1 MTSAPRTLKERI
13 TEDMKTALRAREKDR
28 LGALRLILAAIKQ
41 QEIDTRVDLDDPQVL
56 GVMDKMVK
64 QRRES
69 LDQYVRAG
77 REDLA
82 AQEQFELDVISTYLP
97 EPLSETEIDA
107 LIDTILAETG
117 ATSMQDMGRVMGRLK
132 PQLQGRAD
140 MGAVSSRVKARLS
153 V

>member
-41 QEIDTRVDLDDPQVL
+41 QEIDMRVDLDDPQVL

-69 LDQYVRAG
+69 LDQYSRAG

>member
-1 MTSAPRTLKERI
+1 M
-13 TEDMKTALRAREKDR
+13 EDMKTALRARDKVR

-41 QEIDTRVDLDDPQVL
+41 QEIDTRVDLDDLQVL

-69 LDQYVRAG
+69 LDQYARAG

-97 EPLSETEIDA
+97 EPLSQTEIDA

-132 PQLQGRAD
+132 PKLQGRAD

>member
-1 MTSAPRTLKERI
+1 MASATSTLKERV
-13 TEDMKTALRAREKDR
+13 TEDMKTALRAREKQR
-28 LGALRLILAAIKQ
+28 LGAIRLILAAIKQ
-41 QEIDTRVDLDDPQVL
+41 QEIDTRTDLDDPQVL

-69 LDQYVRAG
+69 LDQYLRAG

-82 AQEQFELDVISTYLP
+82 AQEQFELDVIGTYLP

-107 LIDTILAETG
+107 LIDKVIDETG
-117 ATSMQDMGRVMGRLK
+117 ASSMKDMGTIMGRLK

-140 MGAVSSRVKARLS
+140 MGAVSGKVKARLS
-153 V
+153 A

>member
-1 MTSAPRTLKERI
+1 MTSVPNTLKERV
-13 TEDMKTALRAREKDR
+13 TEDMKTALRAREKGK

-41 QEIDTRVDLDDPQVL
+41 QEIDTRAELDDAQVL

-69 LDQYVRAG
+69 MDQYVRAG

-82 AQEQFELDVISTYLP
+82 AQEQLELEVIGTYLP

-107 LIDTILAETG
+107 LIDTILTETS
-117 ATSMQDMGRVMGRLK
+117 ATSMKDMGRVMGKLK
-132 PQLQGRAD
+132 PRLQGRAD
-140 MGAVSSRVKARLS
+140 MGAVSNRVKARLS
-153 V
+153 A

>member
-1 MTSAPRTLKERI
+1 M
-13 TEDMKTALRAREKDR
+13 EDMKTALRAREKNK

-41 QEIDTRVDLDDPQVL
+41 QEIDTRADLNDPEIL

-69 LDQYVRAG
+69 LDQYRRAG

-82 AQEQFELDVISTYLP
+82 AQEQFELDVISSYLP
-97 EPLSETEIDA
+97 EPLSETEIEA
-107 LIDTILAETG
+107 LIDKVIEETG
-117 ATSMQDMGRVMGRLK
+117 ANSMKDMGSVMGRLK

-140 MGAVSSRVKARLS
+140 MGAVSSKVKARLS
-153 V
+153 A

>member
-1 MTSAPRTLKERI
+1 MTSVPNTLKERV
-13 TEDMKTALRAREKDR
+13 TEDMKTALRAREKGK

-41 QEIDTRVDLDDPQVL
+41 QEIDTRAELDDAQVL

-69 LDQYVRAG
+69 MDQYVRAG

-82 AQEQFELDVISTYLP
+82 AQEQLELEVIGTYLP

-107 LIDTILAETG
+107 LIDTILTETS
-117 ATSMQDMGRVMGRLK
+117 ATSMKDMGRVMGRLK
-132 PQLQGRAD
+132 PHLQGRAD
-140 MGAVSSRVKARLS
+140 IGAVSNRVKARLS
-153 V
+153 A

>member
-1 MTSAPRTLKERI
+1 M
-13 TEDMKTALRAREKDR
+13 EDMKTALRARDKVR

-41 QEIDTRVDLDDPQVL
+41 QEIDTRVDLDDLQVL

-69 LDQYVRAG
+69 LDQYARAG

-132 PQLQGRAD
+132 PKLQGRAD